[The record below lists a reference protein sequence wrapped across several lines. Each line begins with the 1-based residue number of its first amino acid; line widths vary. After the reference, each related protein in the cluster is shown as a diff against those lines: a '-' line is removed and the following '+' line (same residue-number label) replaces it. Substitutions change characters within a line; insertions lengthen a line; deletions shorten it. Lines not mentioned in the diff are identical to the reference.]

1 MQRNISL
8 LLILATVVA
17 VLVLLWTKPKPEP
30 IAQVMSLEV
39 VRTVAVQERRVP
51 TEKLFYGRLEPVK
64 TSRLGFEVSGVL
76 SHREREVG
84 ETVMAK
90 EVLLR
95 LRSDDFVN
103 ALAIAKNE
111 LQLIEVEKAR
121 YTTLFELA
129 EKRRALQSLEV
140 ERQENLDKQSLLP
153 RSSLD
158 AATRELARVESESAE
173 YFNARKAADIKYLL
187 AATHLRQARE
197 NLQKT
202 FLRAPYNGVIN
213 SITAE
218 EGDYVNRGQTVLV
231 LADVSSLAA
240 VIHVA
245 NTDLAYIQVNSQVPI
260 TAKERN
266 LSGRVHSVQSVPD
279 SETLTHEVRIYCSG
293 EGLSAGDIVQVKLSR
308 EEMTRV
314 LTVPDSAVQ
323 YEGGAAVFVENNGTL
338 RRVPVRLGARL
349 ADTIVI
355 EHGLVSTARVVVEGV
370 RNLQD
375 GQKVLLR

>member
-8 LLILATVVA
+8 LLILATVGA
-17 VLVLLWTKPKPEP
+17 VLLLLWTEPEPEP
-30 IAQVMSLEV
+30 IAQVVGQEAV
-39 VRTVAVQERRVP
+39 TTVAVQERRV
-51 TEKLFYGRLEPVK
+51 TAEKLFYGRLEPVK

-84 ETVMAK
+84 EIVEAK
-90 EVLLR
+90 EILLQVH
-95 LRSDDFVN
+95 SDDFAN

-111 LQLIEVEKAR
+111 LQLIEIEKAR
-121 YTTLFELA
+121 YTTLFELV
-129 EKRRALQSLEV
+129 EKRRALQGIEV
-140 ERQENLDKQSLLP
+140 ERQENLDKQSLLS

-158 AATRELARVESESAE
+158 AATRELARVESEAAE

-187 AATHLRQARE
+187 AATQLRQARE

-202 FLRAPYNGVIN
+202 FLQAPYSGVIN
-213 SITAE
+213 SIAVE

-231 LADVSSLAA
+231 LVDVSSLAA

-245 NTDLAYIQVNSQVPI
+245 NTDLAYVQVDSQVPI

-308 EEMTRV
+308 KEMIRV
-314 LTVPDSAVQ
+314 LSVPDSAVQ

-338 RRVPVRLGARL
+338 KRVPVRLGARF

-355 EHGLVSTARVVVEGV
+355 EHGLASTARVVVGDV